1 MYGLNALDQKIFH
14 IIQEENIQNKFFIEA
29 GANDGLSQSNTAMLE
44 FQHGWKGICVEPNLT
59 NYERC
64 INNRPRSIVVQAA
77 LVGDDHVGSTIKGTF
92 NDNSITR
99 ANGLM
104 SACDEGNME
113 TFPEFVCDVP
123 ARTLTSIMDWWAKD
137 TPIGFLS
144 LDVEN
149 YEIQALSGLDFNRYR
164 PKIILMEIGRWNI
177 EGVIDEHMEFMK
189 NRGYIHTSSLTDH
202 DFVFIDRT

>member
-1 MYGLNALDQKIFH
+1 MYGLNALDQRIFQ
-14 IIQEENIQNKFFIEA
+14 ILQEENIQDKFFIEA

-44 FQHGWKGICVEPNLT
+44 FHHGWNGICVEPSRM

-64 INNRPRSIVVQAA
+64 LNNRPHSIVVHAA
-77 LVGDDHVGSTIKGTF
+77 LVGVDHIGTTIKGTF

-104 SACDEGNME
+104 SACDDGNMD
-113 TFPEFVCDVP
+113 TFPQFVCEVP
-123 ARTLTSIMDWWAKD
+123 ARTLTSILDEYAKSS
-137 TPIGFLS
+137 PIGFLS

-149 YEIQALSGLDFNRYR
+149 YELQALSGLDFSLYR

-177 EGVIDEHMEFMK
+177 DGVIEEHMAFMQDK
-189 NRGYIHTSSLTDH
+189 GYRYTVSLTDH
-202 DFVFIDRT
+202 DFVFIDKP